1 MISSA
6 RARNAIIVS
15 VNQLRIRSKKHTLKI
30 LVVCSLIVSAS
41 LLIGYLVFYNK
52 KTETNKPASS
62 TTQKPN
68 QPTAKSFD
76 KSTYSVDEPG
86 SLWWIVN
93 KKRPLPDG
101 YIPSDLVTPNVTI
114 NVKKSQTENQLRS
127 DAASALEILFAAAKS
142 AGHNL
147 MLASGYRSTQLQ
159 AVYYNGLVA
168 SSGQAAADR
177 LSAKPGT
184 SEHQTGLSLDV
195 ARADRRLYLE
205 QTFGKDPAG
214 IWLAEH
220 VHEYGFIIRYP
231 EDKESST
238 GYDYEP
244 WHIRFV
250 GKELAAELH
259 SKEQTMEE
267 FFEL

>member
-1 MISSA
+1 M
-6 RARNAIIVS
+6 
-15 VNQLRIRSKKHTLKI
+15 
-30 LVVCSLIVSAS
+30 
-41 LLIGYLVFYNK
+41 FYDNRP
-52 KTETNKPASS
+52 TTNTGTID
-62 TTQKPN
+62 TTQKP
-68 QPTAKSFD
+68 K
-76 KSTYSVDEPG
+76 KSTTKKFNKQQYSIDEPG

-101 YIPSDLVTPNVTI
+101 YVPPDLVTPNVTI
-114 NVKKSQTENQLRS
+114 NTKKSQAENQLRS
-127 DAASALEILFAAAKS
+127 DTASALEALFSSAKS

-147 MLASGYRSTQLQ
+147 MLASGYRSTELQ
-159 AVYYNGLVA
+159 TVYYNGLIA

-195 ARADRRLYLE
+195 ARADRHLYLE

-214 IWLAEH
+214 VWLAEH

-231 EDKESST
+231 EGKESST

-250 GKELAAELH
+250 GKELAIEL
-259 SKEQTMEE
+259 KNKQQTMEE
-267 FFEL
+267 FFDI